1 MAELS
6 KIQTNTTWSDAANVI
21 NNNNDKINAELVAL
35 KSSTIKSKGY
45 FIDFSSLSSSFP
57 NPKDGETAWVG
68 TPYPGYV
75 YRAYAGQWRNTGD
88 VPSEQE
94 VNLND
99 YYTKTQVDALIEGA
113 TKYTEIKNIK
123 DVII

>member
-21 NNNNDKINAELVAL
+21 NQNNDKINAELTSL
-35 KSSTIKSKGY
+35 KSSTTSFKGY
-45 FIDFSSLSSSFP
+45 FTDLSSLQSAFP
-57 NPKDGETAWVG
+57 NPKDGQTAWVG
-68 TPYPGYV
+68 SPYPGTV
-75 YRAYAGQWRNTGD
+75 YKAKGGTWSNTGD

-99 YYTKTQVDALIEGA
+99 YYTKTQVDELIEGA
-113 TKYTEIKNIK
+113 TKYTVIKTINE
-123 DVII
+123 VNV